1 MDTGICD
8 SSAPPSVTIVVR
20 SRDKSN
26 PTKTKEPE
34 GPLNI
39 KNNRDLT
46 HYCPE
51 IFLDLQLTS

>member
-20 SRDKSN
+20 PLDKTN
-26 PTKTKEPE
+26 PTITKEPK
-34 GPLNI
+34 GSLNI
-39 KNNRDLT
+39 KKNWDLT